1 MGKFK
6 QVLQNHTNS
15 SNFEY
20 QYIDHCIL
28 IQLNIVRM
36 KTNMV

>member
-15 SNFEY
+15 TNFEY
-20 QYIDHCIL
+20 QYF
-28 IQLNIVRM
+28 QLNIVRM